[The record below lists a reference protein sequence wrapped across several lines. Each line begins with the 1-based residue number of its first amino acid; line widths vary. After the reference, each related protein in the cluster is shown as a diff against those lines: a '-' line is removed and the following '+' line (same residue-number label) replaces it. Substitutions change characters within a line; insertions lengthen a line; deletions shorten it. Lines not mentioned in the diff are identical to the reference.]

1 LGTTIETGATRFAS
15 MMVDTPWAADLM
27 GAGLEA
33 IPIVGEYATGIGEIK
48 LAYDGLSYFEATAG
62 CALGILH

>member
-1 LGTTIETGATRFAS
+1 